1 MSEKCRKISENHI
14 TQNPVHGPTRPSHN
28 SSFGPHSWE
37 TPTSERQANCGLPT
51 VFPRFLAASKC
62 SRKMSDIFRHFPDIF
77 PSFFRHFPDIFL
89 IFFTPVLEKA
99 LLGRLRT
106 GPRYPRGRGASD
118 VERRTKS
125 GRPLESYY
133 LWQPHNLSD
142 SFPHVSDIFPSFFR
156 HFSVIF
162 PTFFRH
168 FPDISDF

>member
-1 MSEKCRKISENHI
+1 M
-14 TQNPVHGPTRPSHN
+14 PT
-28 SSFGPHSWE
+28 G
-37 TPTSERQANCGLPT
+37 
-51 VFPRFLAASKC
+51 FPRFLAASKC
-62 SRKMSDIFRHFPDIF
+62 SRKMSDIFRYFSVIF
-77 PSFFRHFPDIFL
+77 PSFSRHFSVIFL

-118 VERRTKS
+118 VERRAKS

-142 SFPHVSDIFPSFFR
+142 SFLHVSDIFPSFSR

-162 PTFFRH
+162 PTFSRH
-168 FPDISDF
+168 FRLLKICSDGAENFCTPKTIRHLAGNRGRHPESPGGRLWPLATI